1 MVLFILKDGCG
12 FKLYRK
18 QTQNIV
24 MKKLN
29 NVLEKIANENN

>member
-1 MVLFILKDGCG
+1 MVLFILKDGFG
-12 FKLYRK
+12 LKIYRK

-29 NVLEKIANENN
+29 NVLEKIVNENN